1 MRPTYQR
8 KKECA
13 SIYKDHDKGGDLEKI
28 HLAENSAKN
37 TYKEVLR

>member
-1 MRPTYQR
+1 MYPR
-8 KKECA
+8 KKGVA

-37 TYKEVLR
+37 TYKEVLK